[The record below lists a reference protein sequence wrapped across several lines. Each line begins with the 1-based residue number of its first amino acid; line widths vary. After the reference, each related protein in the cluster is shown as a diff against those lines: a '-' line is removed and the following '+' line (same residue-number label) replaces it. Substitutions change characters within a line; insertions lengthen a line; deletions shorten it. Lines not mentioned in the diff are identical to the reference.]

1 MTPAIPSAKIQP
13 PRFRITARTI
23 LELGSEL
30 ISSDIIAFYEL
41 IKNGFDAGT
50 RNGVEI
56 RFTVVLR
63 RNAYLTLRSHA
74 ASVKIDLRA
83 LKSAALEALN
93 VDAPEELLSE
103 ARQLIEKSTGDKNF
117 LHALDEINRSNTIV
131 VSDTGSGMSMTEL
144 IDNFL
149 VIGTASRKR
158 EVERAL
164 TCGETKSPFLG
175 EKGIGRLSAMRL
187 GDRLRV
193 ETARRTDPVM
203 NLLEIDWS
211 AFSNLDAMLDEI
223 DVKPTAGGPKPSP
236 TWSGTNIVVSDLAED
251 WTEKRVRSMAEYDF
265 ARLTDPFLD
274 QKNRPRIVLS
284 WNGERIAIPWM
295 SRDLIAHAHARVS
308 GEYEVKEGVSLLR
321 CTLEAIDLDFD
332 HPREVEHV
340 VVSAD
345 DLESLLIGTSRE
357 LHDSALVNLGPF
369 KFEAHWYNRR
379 RLGHIDGIGDMK
391 AVRELQERWSGIL
404 LFRDGFRVFPYG
416 DDEDDWLALDRKA
429 LRRRGYTLN
438 KTQFIGRV
446 QISRTANPTLVDQ
459 TNREGLRETS
469 EQQVFLGIMQYVI
482 QGLLF
487 PFMRNVEKQYKGQK
501 VDLSEAKLEVSRLE
515 SRAQTALKRL
525 RKLAPKEG
533 QEAVEDLEQVL
544 FEFSDFAERARRRIA
559 EVEKES
565 RQMIDMAG
573 VGLMVE
579 VVAHELAR
587 ASENALENLEELR
600 GKAVPEDVRVR
611 LESLRAQMKSLSK
624 RVRVLDPLSVTGR
637 QRTEVFKLD
646 DLVRDTLEAHELQ
659 FQRHSIHLQLDLPK
673 NPVQVRAV
681 KGMIVQILEN
691 LLSNSK
697 YWLQMRTLRDSSSFT
712 PTIRIALHS
721 RPPTI
726 IYEDNGR
733 GIAPE
738 NREKVFRAFFS
749 LKEKSK
755 RRGLGLFIA
764 RECAEF
770 NGGSLVLDDH
780 IDPETGR
787 LHRFTLE
794 LPESAVIR

>member
-1 MTPAIPSAKIQP
+1 MNPAAPSPSQP
-13 PRFRITARTI
+13 HRFRITARTI

-56 RFTVVLR
+56 RFKIVLR
-63 RNAYLTLRSHA
+63 RNAYLTLRSCA
-74 ASVKIDLRA
+74 ASAKIDLGA

-103 ARQLIEKSTGDKNF
+103 ARQLIEKVTGAESFWD
-117 LHALDEINRSNTIV
+117 ALNAIYRSNSIV
-131 VSDTGSGMSMTEL
+131 VSDTGSGMSMPEL

-158 EVERAL
+158 EVEKAL
-164 TCGETKSPFLG
+164 TRGEKKSPFLG

-187 GDRLRV
+187 GSHLRV
-193 ETARRTDPVM
+193 ETARRTDPTINV
-203 NLLEIDWS
+203 LEIDWS
-211 AFSNLDAMLDEI
+211 TFDNLDAMLDEI
-223 DVKPTAGGPKPSP
+223 DVRPRAGGQKPSS
-236 TWSGTNIVVSDLAED
+236 TWSGTHIIVSDLAED
-251 WTEKRVRSMAEYDF
+251 WTDQRVRTMAEYDF

-274 QKNRPRIVLS
+274 QKNRPRIVLF
-284 WNGERIAIPWM
+284 WNSERLGIQWM
-295 SRDLIAHAHARVS
+295 SQDLLTHAHARVS
-308 GEYEVKEGVSLLR
+308 GEYDISEGVPLLR
-321 CTLEAIDLDFD
+321 CTLEAIDLGFD
-332 HPREVEHV
+332 HPREVELV
-340 VVSAD
+340 AVSSD

-357 LHDSALVNLGPF
+357 LHDSALTNLGPF

-379 RLGHIDGIGDMK
+379 RLGRIDGIGDMK
-391 AVRELQERWSGIL
+391 AVHELQERWSGIL

-416 DDEDDWLALDRKA
+416 DDKDDWLALDRRA
-429 LRRRGYTLN
+429 LRRSGYTLN
-438 KTQFIGRV
+438 KAQFIGRV
-446 QISRTANPTLVDQ
+446 QISRATNPALVDQ

-515 SRAQTALKRL
+515 SRAQSALKRL
-525 RKLAPKEG
+525 RKLAPREG
-533 QEAVEDLEQVL
+533 QDAVEDLQQAL
-544 FEFSDFAERARRRIA
+544 FEFSDFAERARQRIA

-587 ASENALENLEELR
+587 ASENALENLEALR

-611 LESLRAQMKSLSK
+611 LESLRVQMKSLSK
-624 RVRVLDPLSVTGR
+624 RVRVLDPLSVAGR
-637 QRTEVFKLD
+637 QRTEVFKFD
-646 DLVRDTLEAHELQ
+646 DLIRETLEAHELQ
-659 FQRHSIHLQLDLPK
+659 FQRHGICLQLDFPK
-673 NPVQVRAV
+673 SSVQVRAV
-681 KGMIVQILEN
+681 KGMVVQIIEN

-697 YWLQMRTLRDSSSFT
+697 YWLEMRTLKDSHSFK
-712 PTIRIALHS
+712 PTVSIALHD
-721 RPPTI
+721 RPPTM
-726 IYEDNGR
+726 IYEDNGL

-738 NREKVFRAFFS
+738 NREKIFRLFFS

-764 RECAEF
+764 RECAES

-780 IDPETGR
+780 VDPDTGR

-794 LPESAVIR
+794 LPESATSR